1 MITMNDVARAAGVS
15 ISTVS
20 HVVNGTRHVDP
31 ETHERVR
38 SVIATLGYRH
48 NHLARAVARGG
59 RTQSVGVALS
69 ARSNPYFA
77 EVVTA
82 IDRAV
87 TALGSTMLL
96 GETGDDAGRE
106 YQLITSLLERRV
118 DGLIV
123 SLAPDALA
131 STAPLL
137 EQSATPA
144 VLIDRMPTGRQLDEI
159 GTDNTEP
166 MARLVDHLA
175 QVHGHRRIGL
185 VSGLAGLTTTD
196 ERTAGYREGLRRN
209 GCDDDQALVASG
221 RSSSAP
227 AEEATEQLLRL
238 ADPPT
243 AMIAANNGMSVGLL
257 RHLKHRGVRV
267 PRDMAVAGFDDF
279 EWAELMAS
287 PLTCIDQ
294 NWTEIGRGA
303 VGLLEK
309 RLSDPHRGVVTERVA
324 TTLIIRNSCGCTG
337 AETATTLPLGPA

>member
-1 MITMNDVARAAGVS
+1 VITMSDVAREAGVS

-38 SVIATLGYRH
+38 GVIAQLGYRH

-118 DGLIV
+118 DGIIV

-137 EQSATPA
+137 EQSSTPA
-144 VLIDRMPTGRQLDEI
+144 VLIDRMPTGRRLDEI
-159 GTDNTEP
+159 GTDNLEP
-166 MARLVDHLA
+166 TARLVDHLA
-175 QVHGHRRIGL
+175 QVHGHRRIAL
-185 VSGLAGLTTTD
+185 LSGLAGLTTTD
-196 ERTAGYREGLRRN
+196 ERCAGYQEGLRRN
-209 GCDDDQALVASG
+209 GCDTDEALIASG
-221 RSSSAP
+221 QSSSTP
-227 AEEATEQLLRL
+227 AEEATERLLTL
-238 ADPPT
+238 AEPPT
-243 AMIAANNGMSVGLL
+243 AIIAANNGMTVGML

-267 PRDMAVAGFDDF
+267 PEDIAVCGFDDF

-294 NWTEIGRGA
+294 DWTEIGRGA
-303 VGLLEK
+303 VALLEE
-309 RLSDPHRGVVTERVA
+309 RLRDAGGPVRTRRVP
-324 TTLIIRNSCGCTG
+324 TTLILRNSCGCSA
-337 AETATTLPLGPA
+337 AESSTVIPLTEP